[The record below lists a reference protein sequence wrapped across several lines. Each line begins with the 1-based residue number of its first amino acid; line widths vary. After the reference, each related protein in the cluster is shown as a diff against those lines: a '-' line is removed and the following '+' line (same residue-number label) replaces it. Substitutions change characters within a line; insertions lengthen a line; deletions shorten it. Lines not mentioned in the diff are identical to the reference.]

1 MKELL
6 QNNCLLFF
14 SQHCYRPPT
23 ASSQKCLANLS
34 PRWLKSIN
42 PSSPLELMQC
52 PLKALYS
59 D

>member
-1 MKELL
+1 MKAVAAKQLSVVLLAALL
-6 QNNCLLFF
+6 QA
-14 SQHCYRPPT
+14 PT